1 MIVSG
6 KISSLANNLL
16 EMVVHDLD
24 GAITRERMELESSV
38 EEKRATIEKETQRL
52 ERLALLQKQ

>member
-1 MIVSG
+1 
-6 KISSLANNLL
+6 
-16 EMVVHDLD
+16 MVVHDLD